1 MVFKDAPIRRKVMT
15 VVLVT
20 SGAVLLLT
28 CSAYFVYEFFTFR
41 QNTIAQLSTLGE
53 LVASNSTAALAFD
66 NQEDA
71 EENLRALRADPHII
85 AAALYD
91 KTGRLF
97 SRYPADIPNAAFP
110 SELSEPGY
118 RIEGS
123 YLIGFQSVTMD
134 GKQLGTLFLKSDMN
148 RIYVRFKLYGA
159 IAVLVIIVSSV
170 VAYFLSWHLQRGIS
184 DPLLALAATAKIVS
198 EKGDYSVRAVK
209 SGRDELGELTDAFNQ
224 MLEQI
229 GAQTRE
235 ITALNQ
241 NLERRVVER
250 TREMEMAN
258 KELEAFSYSV
268 SHDLR
273 APLRS
278 IHGYMN
284 IFAEEYA
291 DQLDDEGKRLVG
303 IIMKNGQRM
312 GQLIDDLLEF
322 SHLGRKEILRSLIS
336 MEDMVKGVWEEQRR
350 TEDNRSIELLLNP
363 LPKAIADSST
373 LRQVW
378 FNLISNAI
386 KYTGHKDK
394 AIIQVGSFNKEDQIV
409 YYVKDNGAG
418 FDMQYYDKLFGVFQR
433 LHSVKDFD
441 GTGVGL
447 AIVHRI
453 IMKHNGTI
461 WAEGKPGEGATFYF
475 SLPAS

>member
-15 VVLVT
+15 VILTT

-28 CSAYFVYEFFTFR
+28 CAAYFAYEFITFR
-41 QNTIAQLSTLGE
+41 QSTVAELATLGE
-53 LVASNSTAALAFD
+53 IVAGNSTAALAFD
-66 NQEDA
+66 SPKDA
-71 EENLRALRADPHII
+71 DENLRALRADSHIT

-91 KTGRLF
+91 RNGKLF
-97 SRYPADIPNAAFP
+97 SRYPATAQASDFP
-110 SELSEPGY
+110 ADVTNYGY
-118 RIEGS
+118 HFENGH
-123 YLIGFQSVTMD
+123 LVGFQAVMHD
-134 GKQLGTLFLKSDMN
+134 GKQLGTLYLKSDMN
-148 RIYVRFKLYGA
+148 RMYARFKLFGL
-159 IAVLVIIVSSV
+159 IACLVIVVSSIL
-170 VAYFLSWHLQRGIS
+170 AYILSLQLQRGIS
-184 DPLLALAATAKIVS
+184 NPLLALAGTAKIVS

-209 SGRDELGELTDAFNQ
+209 SGKDELGELTDAFNQ
-224 MLEQI
+224 MLERI
-229 GAQTRE
+229 ERQTRE
-235 ITALNQ
+235 ITELNQ
-241 NLERRVVER
+241 NLEQRVVER
-250 TREMEMAN
+250 THDMEIAN

-291 DQLDDEGKRLVG
+291 AQLDDEGKRLVN
-303 IIMKNGQRM
+303 IIIRNGQRM

-322 SHLGRKEILRSLIS
+322 SHLGRKEIIRSTIS
-336 MEDMVKGVWEEQRR
+336 MEDIVKAVWDEQRR
-350 TEDNRSIELLLNP
+350 AGDNRNIELRLHP

-373 LRQVW
+373 MRQVW

-394 AIIQVGSFNKEDQIV
+394 AIIEIGSLKKDDRIV

-418 FDMQYYDKLFGVFQR
+418 FDMQYYNKLFGVFQR

-447 AIVHRI
+447 AIVQRI
-453 IMKHNGTI
+453 IAKHGGAI
-461 WAEGKPGEGATFYF
+461 WAEAKPDDGATFYF
-475 SLPAS
+475 SLPDV